1 MWAFTSYEKIAE
13 SATGWNLDASGERS
27 LSKLQWVVTEKIHGA
42 NFCFVTDGQVI
53 RCANRK
59 KFLEVGDSFFSYQTL
74 LGSLGEKV
82 KQIFGVIKGKYPKTS
97 YIFIYGEL
105 FGGCYPHPEVIADNA
120 VQAIQTGVYYS
131 PTINFCAFDIAIE
144 NIDENLGKNFDSNLD
159 HQREIR
165 NYLDYGEVV
174 EILEGVNIFYAKP
187 LLIGSYHQALNFSI
201 GFESTIPQQ
210 LNLPAIEGNK
220 AEGVVIKPIK
230 SIYIDTPK
238 GKIRPILKIKIPEF
252 NEDKRFSQAEK
263 WVEEK
268 GNNSLSEVDKLDLL
282 KWEAFNLITENR
294 LQNAISKIGPFN
306 SRELFNLFVEDVME
320 ELKENQGHLLL
331 ELTEDDRK
339 RLLQFVY
346 QEARKIVKI
355 FFKH

>member
-13 SATGWNLDASGERS
+13 STNRWNLDASGERS

-42 NFCFVTDGQVI
+42 NFCFVTDGQFI

-59 KFLEVGDSFFSYQTL
+59 KLLEVGDIFFSYQTL
-74 LGSLGEKV
+74 LSNLSEKV
-82 KQIFGVIKGKYPKTS
+82 KQTFAAIHRKYPKTS
-97 YIFIYGEL
+97 HIFIYGEL
-105 FGGCYPHPEVIADNA
+105 FGGCYPHPEVVADNV
-120 VQAIQTGVYYS
+120 VQAVQTGVYYS
-131 PTINFCAFDIAIE
+131 PTINFCAFDIVIE
-144 NIDENLGKNFDSNLD
+144 NLDENLGKNFDSNLD
-159 HQREIR
+159 HQGEIR
-165 NYLDYGEVV
+165 SYLDYGEVV
-174 EILEGVNIFYAKP
+174 EILENIGIFYAKP
-187 LLIGSYHQALNFSI
+187 LFIGSYHQALNFPV

-220 AEGVVIKPIK
+220 AEGVVIKPVK

-263 WVEEK
+263 WVEDK
-268 GNNSLSEVDKLDLL
+268 GSNSLSEIDKLDLL

-294 LQNAISKIGPFN
+294 LQNAISKIGLFN

-331 ELTEDDRK
+331 ELTEDDK
-339 RLLQFVY
+339 KLLLQFVY

-355 FFKH
+355 CFKH